1 MLNLESRVPDLTTEA
16 VREILDGL
24 PDAEGYRI
32 VVKPLRYR
40 TRPHLAAETDFDA
53 KQIILRLP
61 EPFLTFGDVVYFGAQ
76 RVGGSRMRF
85 IWMSE
90 GVTFRGPRE
99 VLRFLYCHEWMH
111 WFLKERLGRK
121 SSAETACDRF
131 ALRNYLRES
140 VTIEDGRAALRRGPD
155 EGVQPSPPR

>member
-1 MLNLESRVPDLTTEA
+1 MLS
-16 VREILDGL
+16 GL

-32 VVKPLRYR
+32 LVKALRYR
-40 TRPHLAAETDFDA
+40 ARPHLAAETDFDE

-61 EPFLTFGDVVYFGAQ
+61 LPFLTFGDVVYFGAK
-76 RVGGSRMRF
+76 RVPSERLRF

-90 GVTFRGPRE
+90 GVTFREPRE

-131 ALRNYLRES
+131 ALRNYLRAR
-140 VTIEDGRAALRRGPD
+140 VTEGDARAALRRGPD
-155 EGVQPSPPR
+155 EGAQPSPPR